1 MQMLCRLV
9 FWGWIWGLG
18 AVSAALAATPSPT
31 PKELLILQ
39 AQQWAAPALG
49 RSPAQV
55 AFAALDERV
64 QVRACEV
71 PLAFD
76 WPFNNRETLRARCSA
91 ATGGWQLF
99 LRVTDAPTAYGAA
112 VDTMTNGPRK
122 VVVARR
128 TLPRGTLIQADM
140 VELASVTLAPGQ
152 TAPMDS
158 LAAVQAAEL
167 VRDVAGG
174 SPILAQDLR
183 RAVLV
188 KQGQMAVLTV
198 GQGQGFEIAV
208 RVEVLQDG
216 RMGDQ
221 VRLKNNETGKVLS
234 GVVTGP
240 NALKGL

>member
-1 MQMLCRLV
+1 MQMLCRLF
-9 FWGWIWGLG
+9 FWGPLWAL
-18 AVSAALAATPSPT
+18 AVWTTVLAATPRQA
-31 PKELLILQ
+31 LIAQ

-49 RSPAQV
+49 RSAAQV
-55 AFAALDERV
+55 QFAPLDERV
-64 QVRACEV
+64 QIKACEA

-76 WPFNNRETLRARCSA
+76 WPFNNRETLRVRCA
-91 ATGGWQLF
+91 AAAGAGWQLF
-99 LRVTDAPTAYGAA
+99 LRVTDAPTNFGAGA
-112 VDTMTNGPRK
+112 DTSGAGLVRK

-140 VELASVTLAPGQ
+140 VELADVALAPGQ
-152 TAPMDS
+152 MAPMDS
-158 LAAVQAAEL
+158 LEAVQSAEL
-167 VRDVAGG
+167 MRDVAGG

-198 GQGQGFEIAV
+198 GKGRGFEIAV

-216 RMGDQ
+216 KMGDQ

-234 GVVTGP
+234 GVVVGP